1 MSNAPAPATPDEAAE
16 PPKKKGKGKLILFSV
31 IGLVILLGGG
41 GAGYW
46 VYASRAAAA
55 AAAAGDKKKPEPPA
69 PTRILEMDPFVVNL
83 ADGGGSRFLRVT
95 LQLVVEDNEAAREIV
110 EQEVVRAKV
119 RSALLER
126 LALQMADHLVTPE
139 GKKELK
145 KEIGEQAAHSAHG
158 LKISDVLVSEFVVQF

>member
-1 MSNAPAPATPDEAAE
+1 MSSAPAPAATEESAE
-16 PPKKKGKGKLILFSV
+16 PPKKKGKGKRILFSI

-46 VYASRAAAA
+46 VYASRVATAAT
-55 AAAAGDKKKPEPPA
+55 GDKKKPEPPA
-69 PTRILEMDPFVVNL
+69 PTRILDMDPFVVNL
-83 ADGGGSRFLRVT
+83 ADAGGSRFLRVT
-95 LQLVVEDNEAAREIV
+95 LALVVEDNEAAREIV

-126 LALQMADHLVTPE
+126 LALQTADHLVTPE

-158 LKISDVLVSEFVVQF
+158 LKISDVLFSEFVVQF

>member
-1 MSNAPAPATPDEAAE
+1 MSTATPPAGAPEEADA
-16 PPKKKGKGKLILFSV
+16 PKKKGKGKFILFAV
-31 IGLVILLGGG
+31 LGLVLLGGGG

-46 VYASRAAAA
+46 VYAGRTAAE
-55 AAAAGDKKKPEPPA
+55 AGDKKKPEPPA
-69 PTRILEMDPFVVNL
+69 PTRILAMDPFVVNL

-95 LQLVVEDNEAAREIV
+95 LSLVVEDNEAAREIV

-126 LALQMADHLVTPE
+126 LALQAADLLVTPE

-145 KEIGEQAAHSAHG
+145 KAIAEQASHSAHG
-158 LKISDVLVSEFVVQF
+158 LKVSDVLFSEFVVQF

>member
-1 MSNAPAPATPDEAAE
+1 MSSAPAPAATDESAE
-16 PPKKKGKGKLILFSV
+16 PPKKKGKGKLILLSV

-46 VYASRAAAA
+46 VYASRTA

-126 LALQMADHLVTPE
+126 LALQAADHLVTPE

-158 LKISDVLVSEFVVQF
+158 LKISDVLFSEFVVQF

>member
-46 VYASRAAAA
+46 VYASRAA

-158 LKISDVLVSEFVVQF
+158 LKISDVLFSEFVVQF